1 METVVHMKSKARK
14 VIRWFLTVAAVIV
27 ILVVAAAAIIVHTAA
42 FHRFVLAEVIQKAD
56 ESTGGRLE
64 IRRMTIHWT
73 QLRVDFYD
81 FVLHG
86 TEGPSEPPLLS
97 GERLEVG
104 LKVISLFRR
113 KVGLE
118 EVILD
123 KPVADFR
130 VDSQGRSNL
139 PQPPKAGPPV
149 DIFNLAIR
157 HLAVDSGELH
167 YNDQQIPLSAQL
179 HDFQAQVRFNRL
191 ASEYAGHVA
200 YDRGMLATKTL
211 GPIEHGANLEFT
223 ARRTGF
229 TADPLVITSGCS
241 RISLRAKMTD
251 YSHPDVRGSY
261 DVGLCTSEL
270 SRVLKDPSLPVGKFT
285 LAGSLQYRSL
295 PGQSFADSA
304 RVEGNLAS
312 PGLTMKTS
320 AASVDA
326 SEIRAEYSLEG
337 GNLHVRS
344 LTARLLGGGL
354 SASFDVRHIE
364 SNPASQLDASLRR
377 ISLTDVSRAVPSAA
391 KPRVV
396 GNINARV
403 RASWSS
409 GFQNLMVRSH
419 AVISAPA
426 NTLRGGGEIPLNG
439 LLDVTYDGVRGTA
452 SFGKSHL
459 QTGNTKVFL
468 NGSLG
473 KKSNLNVQASTT
485 DLQEVQSLV
494 SLFRSSGD
502 TPAKGPSSAAYE
514 VYGAAQ
520 FNGQILDSLKDP
532 KIQGQLQATNF
543 QVDGSK
549 WRSLRTNI
557 NASSSMLELDH
568 GYLADDEKGQIT
580 FDGGAGLQHWSFTS
594 TNPISLQATA
604 ANISVAS
611 LERLGKIHYPIAGT
625 LSAEIEAHGS
635 EQNPSGHGSVQLSHG
650 SAWNEPV
657 TNLSITFGT
666 QGSSLR
672 SNVEI
677 QIPAG
682 RVSGNLAFFPQTR
695 IYDASIRTSELKL
708 DQIQNLKNRNM
719 DVSGLLTAT
728 ASGRGTLHDP
738 QLDAN
743 VQIPQ
748 LQIRGQ
754 TISEVKAHFAV
765 AHQHANL
772 TLNSTVNDGFVQAK
786 GDIDLTGQRLATASV
801 DVRALPIGGLLADY
815 LPGRPGDL
823 RGETDIHAT
832 LKGPLANPAR
842 IAAHVEIPTLNLNYG
857 AARLSLV
864 RPLLMDYRDGA
875 ITVKQAELQGPG
887 THLAVAG
894 VIPIKS
900 TAPLNVSVNG
910 TLDLGVLQSAVSGL
924 TSSGR
929 LDLIISAKGGL
940 SRPEMQG
947 QLRIE
952 NAAFFADTIPVSLE
966 GVNGE
971 IQISGNRIEINKL
984 SGAAGGGSVSASGY
998 MIYGKESSFNLAV
1011 QTKSVRIRYPQGLR
1025 SVLDSNLTLN
1035 GTPRD
1040 SVLSGRVLI
1049 DRLSFTQQFDL
1060 ANFMGQFMGESAPAT
1075 SPPFEQNMKLSV
1087 SVQSAHG
1094 LDLASSKLSLEGAAN
1109 VNVTGTL
1116 ANPVILGRASLS
1128 GGEIFFLG
1136 KRYEVQT
1143 GTIEFANP
1151 IQTEPVVNLYVST
1164 TVEQYKI
1171 TLNFIG
1177 PIDRLRTNYTSDPP
1191 LSPSDIINLIAFG
1204 KTATEAST
1212 TNTPA
1217 SLGAE
1222 SLLAS
1227 SVGSQVSG
1235 KVEKLTGI
1243 SQITIDPLA
1252 SNSGQNPGSQVAIQE
1267 RVTGSLLLT
1276 FRTDVTSTQGE
1287 AVELQYRFNRRASVD
1302 VLRDQNGGYGVDVRI
1317 HKVF

>member
-1 METVVHMKSKARK
+1 MKPKVRK

-27 ILVVAAAAIIVHTAA
+27 VLVVAAGAIIVHTAA
-42 FHRFVLAEVIQKAD
+42 FNRFVLAKVIQKAD

-64 IRRMTIHWT
+64 IQSMTIHWT
-73 QLRVDFYD
+73 QLRVDFYN

-86 TEGPSEPPLLS
+86 TEGSSEPPLLS

-104 LKVISLFRR
+104 LKIISLFRR
-113 KVGLE
+113 KIGLE

-130 VDSQGRSNL
+130 VDSRGHSNL
-139 PQPPKAGPPV
+139 PQPSKAGAPV
-149 DIFNLAIR
+149 DVFNLAIR
-157 HLAVDSGELH
+157 HLALDSGKLY
-167 YNDQQIPLSAQL
+167 YNDQRIPLSAQL

-191 ASEYAGHVA
+191 ASEYTGRVA
-200 YDRGMLATKTL
+200 YDRGMLAAKTL
-211 GPIEHGANLEFT
+211 GPIEHGANLEFS
-223 ARRTGF
+223 AKRSGF
-229 TADPLVITSGCS
+229 TADPLVITSGRS
-241 RISLRAKMTD
+241 RISLHAKVTD

-261 DVGLCTSEL
+261 DAELYVGEL
-270 SRVLKDPSLPVGKFT
+270 SRVLKDPSLPVGEFT
-285 LAGSLQYRSL
+285 LAGTVQYQSL
-295 PGQSFADSA
+295 PGQSFVDSA
-304 RVEGNLAS
+304 LVEGNLAS
-312 PGLTMKTS
+312 PALTVKTS

-344 LTARLLGGGL
+344 LTANLLGGSL
-354 SASFDVRHIE
+354 SASFDMRHIE
-364 SNPASQLDASLRR
+364 NNPASQLDASLRR
-377 ISLTDVSRAVPSAA
+377 ISLTDVSRAVPSGGVTR
-391 KPRVV
+391 PRVV

-403 RASWSS
+403 RASWAS
-409 GFQNLMVRSH
+409 GFQNLMAQSH
-419 AVISAPA
+419 IVVSAPA
-426 NTLRGGGEIPLNG
+426 RVLSRPGDIPLNG
-439 LLDVTYDGVRGTA
+439 LLDINYDGPRDTA
-452 SFGKSHL
+452 SLGRSYL
-459 QTGNTKVFL
+459 QTGNTKV
-468 NGSLG
+468 SLSG
-473 KKSNLNVQASTT
+473 TLSKKSNLNVQASTT
-485 DLQEVQSLV
+485 DVQEVQSLA
-494 SLFRSSGD
+494 SLFRNSGGVQ
-502 TPAKGPSSAAYE
+502 AKGPSSAAYE
-514 VYGAAQ
+514 VHGAAQ
-520 FNGQILDSLKDP
+520 FNGQILGSLKDP
-532 KIQGQLQATNF
+532 EIQGQLQATNIE
-543 QVDGSK
+543 VDGTK
-549 WRSLRTNI
+549 WRSIHTDVS
-557 NASSSMLELDH
+557 ASSSLLQLSQ
-568 GYLADDEKGQIT
+568 GSLANDRKGQIT
-580 FDGGAGLQHWSFTS
+580 FDARASLRYWSFTPTS
-594 TNPISLQATA
+594 TISLQAA
-604 ANISVAS
+604 ATNISVAS
-611 LERLGKIHYPIAGT
+611 LERLGNIHYPIAGM
-625 LSAEIEAHGS
+625 LSAKIEAHGS

-657 TNLSITFGT
+657 TNLSITFET
-666 QGSSLR
+666 QGSSIR
-672 SNVEI
+672 SNAEL

-682 RVSGNLAFFPQTR
+682 RVSGNLTFFPQTHM
-695 IYDASIRTSELKL
+695 YDASIRTSGLKL

-719 DVSGLLTAT
+719 DISGLLTAT
-728 ASGRGTLHDP
+728 ASGRGTLREP
-738 QLDAN
+738 QLDASL
-743 VQIPQ
+743 QIPQ

-754 TISEVKAHFAV
+754 TISQVKAHLAV
-765 AHQHANL
+765 AHQHADL

-786 GDIDLTGQRLATASV
+786 AGVDLTGQRLATASV
-801 DVRALPIGGLLADY
+801 DVRALPIGGLLGDY
-815 LPGRPGDL
+815 LPGHPSDL
-823 RGETDIHAT
+823 QGETEIHAT
-832 LKGPLANPAR
+832 LKGPLANPAQ
-842 IAAHVEIPTLNLNYG
+842 IAAHVEIPTLNLSYDN
-857 AARLSLV
+857 ARLSLV

-875 ITVKQAELQGPG
+875 ITLEQAEMQGTG
-887 THLAVAG
+887 TRLAATG

-900 TAPLNVSVNG
+900 TAPLNVRVNG

-924 TSSGR
+924 RSSGR
-929 LDLIISAKGGL
+929 LDLNISAKGDL

-947 QLRIE
+947 QARIE
-952 NAAFFADTIPVSLE
+952 NATFFANTIPVSLE

-971 IQISGNRIEINKL
+971 IQISGNRIEISKL
-984 SGAAGGGSVSASGY
+984 SGAAGGGSVAASGY
-998 MIYGKESSFNLAV
+998 MIYGEDSSFNLAV

-1025 SVLDSNLTLN
+1025 SVLDSNLTLT
-1035 GTPRD
+1035 GTPSD

-1060 ANFMGQFMGESAPAT
+1060 ANFMGQFTGESAPAI
-1075 SPPFEQNMKLSV
+1075 SSPFERNMKLSV

-1094 LDLASSKLSLEGAAN
+1094 LNLASSKLSLEGAAN

-1136 KRYEVQT
+1136 KRYEVQS

-1151 IQTEPVVNLYVST
+1151 VQTEPIVNLYVST

-1287 AVELQYRFNRRASVD
+1287 AVELQYRFNRRMSVD